1 MDASAS
7 EEKPRILIVDDEASL
22 RRSLQRSLSRRF
34 EVVVASD
41 GAAGLKALREDG
53 PFAAI
58 LGDLQMPN
66 MDGLTMLKQAAA
78 IAPST
83 VRLLFTGTLDAA
95 AVMDSILVA
104 GLFRVLYKPAA
115 VADVMLALE
124 EALSEH
130 ARIG

>member
-1 MDASAS
+1 MTASVTQAR
-7 EEKPRILIVDDEASL
+7 PRILIVDDEPSL

-34 EVVVASD
+34 DVVVASD
-41 GAAGLKALREDG
+41 GAAGLQALADSG

-66 MDGLTMLKQAAA
+66 MDGLTMLKRAAG

-95 AVMDSILVA
+95 AVMDAILVA

-130 ARIG
+130 ARIS

>member
-1 MDASAS
+1 MDGSH
-7 EEKPRILIVDDEASL
+7 EVGKPRILVVDDEAAL
-22 RRSLQRSLSRRF
+22 RRSLQRGLGRRF
-34 EVVVASD
+34 DVVVASD
-41 GAAGLKALREDG
+41 GAAGLKALREEG

-66 MDGLTMLKQAAA
+66 MDGLTMLKQAAV
-78 IAPST
+78 IAPAT

-115 VADVMLALE
+115 VADVLLALE
-124 EALSEH
+124 EALNEH